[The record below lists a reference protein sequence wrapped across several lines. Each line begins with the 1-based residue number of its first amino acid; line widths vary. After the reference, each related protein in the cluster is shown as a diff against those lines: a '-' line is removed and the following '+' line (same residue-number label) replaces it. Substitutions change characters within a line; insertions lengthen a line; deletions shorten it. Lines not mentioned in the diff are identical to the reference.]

1 MTCYPLLVST
11 NHFNL
16 EVHFPEKKVILVTG
30 GNGQLGKELRSF
42 AREQDRFEFIFS
54 SRDTLDISDQAE
66 VYNAIK
72 KFSPAYVVNC
82 AAYTNVDKAESES
95 ELAFLI
101 NSTAVNHVVGALKIY
116 GGKLIHFSTDYVYDT
131 ISDRPINEDDS
142 CEPKSVYGKSKRAGE
157 LVLEASDI
165 DWINIRV
172 SWLYSSFNHN
182 FVKTM
187 LRLGAEREELSIV
200 SDQVGTPTYTRDL
213 TQVIYEMIKKDDP
226 SLMKSHYNFS
236 NNGVTNWASFA
247 KEIFKQTN
255 IKCKVGHTTTE
266 AYDAPAPRPLWSV
279 MSKDKITKNYEIK
292 LRDWQES
299 LSACLSLVHT

>member
-1 MTCYPLLVST
+1 M
-11 NHFNL
+11 
-16 EVHFPEKKVILVTG
+16 HFPEKKTILVTG
-30 GNGQLGKELRSF
+30 GNGQLGKELRSM
-42 AREQDRFEFIFS
+42 AKGQEQFEFIFS

-72 KFSPAYVVNC
+72 KFSPQYVINC

-95 ELAFLI
+95 EQAFLI
-101 NSTAVNHVVGALKIY
+101 NSTAVNHIVGAIKIY

-131 ISDRPINEDDS
+131 VIDSPIKEDDP

-157 LVLEASDI
+157 LVLEACDI

-187 LRLGAEREELSIV
+187 LRLGAERDSLSIV
-200 SDQVGTPTYTRDL
+200 NDQIGTPTYTKDL
-213 TQVIYEMIKKDDP
+213 ADVVYKMIEKDDT
-226 SLMKSHYNFS
+226 SKMKSHYNFS
-236 NNGVTNWASFA
+236 NTGVTNWAAFA
-247 KEIFKQTN
+247 KEIFKQTRIN
-255 IKCKVGHTTTE
+255 CKVGHTTTE
-266 AYDAPAPRPLWSV
+266 AYGAPAPRPLWSV
-279 MSKDKITKNYEIK
+279 MSKEKIVDNFDIK
-292 LRDWQES
+292 LKDWQES